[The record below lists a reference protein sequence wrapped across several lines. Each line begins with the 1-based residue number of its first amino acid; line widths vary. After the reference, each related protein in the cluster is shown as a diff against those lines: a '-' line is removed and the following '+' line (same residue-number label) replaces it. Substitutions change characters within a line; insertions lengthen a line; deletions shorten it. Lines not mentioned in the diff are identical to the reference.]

1 MRLSNFI
8 HFFQRLSLLH
18 LFYFIL
24 FHCIIIIIIII
35 IINIIII
42 IIIIIIN
49 FSPDEI
55 RELKKKSIKFV
66 RDSLKTRGTSF
77 TYILVP
83 FSDPGMLIFDQLP
96 YPTFCSLKVKDS
108 PGQNNHYFKKTF
120 PPTVG

>member
-8 HFFQRLSLLH
+8 LFFQRLSLLH

-24 FHCIIIIIIII
+24 FHCIIIIII
-35 IINIIII
+35 
-42 IIIIIIN
+42 N

-66 RDSLKTRGTSF
+66 QDSLETRGTSF

-108 PGQNNHYFKKTF
+108 PGQNDHYFKKSF

>member
-1 MRLSNFI
+1 MTIKTSFFFLIRLSNFI

-24 FHCIIIIIIII
+24 FHCIIIII
-35 IINIIII
+35 
-42 IIIIIIN
+42 N

-66 RDSLKTRGTSF
+66 QDSLKTRGTSF

-96 YPTFCSLKVKDS
+96 YPTFCSLKV
-108 PGQNNHYFKKTF
+108 
-120 PPTVG
+120 

>member
-24 FHCIIIIIIII
+24 FHCIIIII
-35 IINIIII
+35 NI

-108 PGQNNHYFKKTF
+108 PGQNNHYFKKSF